1 MRLLLLALSTA
12 VLMAAA
18 GAGMVAPARAAGEQC
33 TGANCPQPSG
43 QGSGKGCEHRKEN
56 TVS

>member
-12 VLMAAA
+12 VLLAAA
-18 GAGMVAPARAAGEQC
+18 GAGTVAPARAAGEEC

-43 QGSGKGCEHRKEN
+43 QGGGRDCERRKEN